1 MKNKSAQFCKIIS
14 SFIFPVFAVV
24 FLSFTLKA
32 EDNSPLLKKLDI
44 KFSESNLEDTIKYLT
59 SNTGVD
65 FMVGSDVALPKEF
78 MKRKF
83 RFDVRGMTVVDISE
97 WVARSLDT
105 RYRIYDNNTTIEF
118 TSSYDWLGKIRPKAQ
133 IYNTGG
139 LLDWGRREEFMAV
152 LNELLKVYMVRG
164 AEYNIRL
171 NEKDQRLIAYLPIVL
186 HRRLSRILSAMS
198 AVGEKAVAR
207 DIDKTPL
214 MVTKKLALFVPMEY
228 HDCGFDK
235 LLNDLAFQGNINIG
249 VSAHIR
255 QKCSKRKFTCKPA
268 EMPFSDALRSVCD
281 YYGLYGYVVDNFGNI
296 WLSEKT
302 VRNKAGTRRL
312 LWKDIKIRSYRAV
325 EAVEEFGIKRVEK
338 ELRNFFTNDA
348 LEDPSVSLAYHYK
361 SGNIIVAA
369 PEEEQLAIEDC
380 LYRIYMRI
388 DN

>member
-1 MKNKSAQFCKIIS
+1 MKNKSIQFRKTTL
-14 SFIFPVFAVV
+14 SFILSIFIALS
-24 FLSFTLKA
+24 LSFNLKA
-32 EDNSPLLKKLDI
+32 EDNSPLSKKLDV
-44 KFSESNLEDTIKYLT
+44 KFPESNLEDAIKYLT
-59 SNTGVD
+59 SKTGID
-65 FMVGSDVALPKEF
+65 FIVGSDVALPKEF
-78 MKRKF
+78 IKRKF
-83 RFDVRGMTVVDISE
+83 RFDVRGMTVVDVSE

-118 TSSYDWLGKIRPKAQ
+118 TSSYNWLGKVRPKAQ

-171 NEKDQRLIAYLPIVL
+171 NEKDQRLIAYLPLAL

-207 DIDKTPL
+207 DIDRTPL

-228 HDCGFDK
+228 HDCAFDK
-235 LLNDLAFQGNINIG
+235 LLYDLAFQGNINVG
-249 VSAHIR
+249 VSSRIR
-255 QKCSKRKFTCKPA
+255 QKCSKRKFTCKSVQLPL
-268 EMPFSDALRSVCD
+268 SDALRSVCD
-281 YYGLYGYVVDNFGNI
+281 YYGLYGYALDGFGNI

-312 LWKDIKIRSYRAV
+312 LWEGIKIRSYRAV
-325 EAVEEFGIKRVEK
+325 EAVEEFGIKMVEK

-348 LEDPSVSLAYHYK
+348 FEDPSVSLAYHYK

-380 LYRIYMRI
+380 LYRIYMRLG
-388 DN
+388 N